1 MSYVQ
6 LEESIGFGCHPQHGP
21 MVLRQVKLENSN
33 LPTWQI
39 LSPVNPWGK
48 FWNLPFIVY
57 WQRGWMT
64 VFATV
69 LTKKTCVENSQQLV
83 ATLRYCWGRIRAS
96 LLMCK
101 NHIKGCQRVYYIHTD
116 ICCVYFETYISIY
129 IYSTYVYNIYII
141 SYMRSTSTG
150 GNFFHQQYTQV
161 MQQKIGRLQPPL
173 REAMRPRSVP
183 RSMGAYAP
191 ARGW

>member
-6 LEESIGFGCHPQHGP
+6 VEESIGFGCHPQHGP
-21 MVLRQVKLENSN
+21 MVLRQLKLENSN

-39 LSPVNPWGK
+39 FSPVNPWAK
-48 FWNLPFIVY
+48 YRNLPFIVY
-57 WQRGWMT
+57 WQRVGWQFSPLFWRRKQSATCGHSPRLIT
-64 VFATV
+64 VTFV
-69 LTKKTCVENSQQLV
+69 VFG
-83 ATLRYCWGRIRAS
+83 YCWGWMYAS

-101 NHIKGCQRVYYIHTD
+101 NHIKGVKGILHT
-116 ICCVYFETYISIY
+116 YIY
-129 IYSTYVYNIYII
+129 IYIYVVYINIYQDIYIYNISYI
-141 SYMRSTSTG
+141 RSTSTG